1 MVYML
6 KFINKLKRYFN
17 KVIFRT
23 PGVEFLQKNKD
34 IKTRTKYLNFW
45 FNKVK
50 NKKNFKRFF
59 LDSDLPLDEL
69 PIRFIQDENYTISEN
84 MLNSLALN
92 GVIVIENALPKNE
105 FLNIKDYFED
115 LKSGRYK
122 KDWENKPDNPLFF
135 TQADE
140 VRGLIDIQNFSSL
153 KRYSDYI
160 SKKIYGKSVKPTVEF
175 HYLNIRDKV
184 EEVTRGATYL
194 HSDRFLPHFKIFYT
208 PNKIERDTAPFQYS
222 LGSHKL
228 NSKYFNFFKNAENYD
243 ETDKFS
249 KDLLGKLETIT
260 TQENTMYIAFTNGL
274 HKRTCFTEKNK
285 ERSMVFLQYVE
296 RYNKFNYLF

>member
-1 MVYML
+1 MIN
-6 KFINKLKRYFN
+6 FINKVKKYFN

-23 PGVEFLQKNKD
+23 PGLEFFQKNKD
-34 IKTRTKYLNFW
+34 IEIRTKYLNFW

-59 LDSDLPLDEL
+59 LDNDSSQDEL
-69 PIRFIQDENYTISEN
+69 PLRFTQNETYDISEK
-84 MLNSLALN
+84 MLDSLAFN
-92 GVIVIENALPKNE
+92 GIIVIENALPKNE
-105 FLNIKDYFED
+105 FLKIKEYFED
-115 LKSGRYK
+115 LKNGKYK
-122 KDWENKPDNPLFF
+122 MEWKNKPDNPLFF
-135 TQADE
+135 SQADE
-140 VRGLIDIQNFSSL
+140 VRGLIEIESFLSL
-153 KRYSDYI
+153 KKYSDYI
-160 SKKIYGKSVKPTVEF
+160 SKKIYGKSIKPTVEF
-175 HYLNIRDKV
+175 HYLNIRDNI
-184 EEVTRGATYL
+184 EVATKGATYL
-194 HSDRFLPHFKIFYT
+194 HTDRFLPHFKIFYT
-208 PNKIERDTAPFQYS
+208 PNKIESDTAPFQYS

-228 NSKYFNFFKNAENYD
+228 NSTYFDFFKNGENFD

-260 TQENTMYIAFTNGL
+260 TQENTMYVAFTNGL

>member
-1 MVYML
+1 MFN
-6 KFINKLKRYFN
+6 FINKLKRYFN

-23 PGVEFLQKNKD
+23 PGLEFFQKNKD
-34 IKTRTKYLNFW
+34 IEIRTKYLNFW

-50 NKKNFKRFF
+50 KKKNFRRFF
-59 LDSDLPLDEL
+59 LDNESSHDKL
-69 PIRFIQDENYTISEN
+69 PIRFIQNENYAISEN

-92 GVIVIENALPKNE
+92 GIIVIENALPTNE
-105 FLNIKDYFED
+105 FLRVKEYFED
-115 LKSGRYK
+115 LKSGKYK

-140 VRGLIDIQNFSSL
+140 VRGLIDIGSFLSL
-153 KRYSDYI
+153 KKYSDYI
-160 SKKIYGKSVKPTVEF
+160 SNKIYGKSVKPTVEF
-175 HYLNIRDKV
+175 HYLNIKDNI
-184 EEVTRGATYL
+184 EVATKGATYL
-194 HSDRFLPHFKIFYT
+194 HTDRFLPHFKIFYT
-208 PNKIERDTAPFQYS
+208 PNKIESDDAPFQYS

-228 NSKYFNFFKNAENYD
+228 NSKYFNFFKNAENFD

-260 TQENTMYIAFTNGL
+260 TQENTMYVAFTNGL